1 MNQNWLFRISFHKMR
16 YNSLQ
21 MMQCVS
27 YVAVQ
32 NKDLITMV
40 EKKFILH
47 KMGTVQY
54 RIYYFADH
62 EVSNQN
68 FGFTAIS
75 NSVFWG

>member
-1 MNQNWLFRISFHKMR
+1 
-16 YNSLQ
+16 

-40 EKKFILH
+40 EKRFILH

-54 RIYYFADH
+54 RIYYIADH

-68 FGFTAIS
+68 FGFTTILTAFFEGKYHFSAKIH
-75 NSVFWG
+75 VLVLRL

>member
-1 MNQNWLFRISFHKMR
+1 
-16 YNSLQ
+16 

-40 EKKFILH
+40 EKRFIY
-47 KMGTVQY
+47 VQY
-54 RIYYFADH
+54 GIYYIADH

-68 FGFTAIS
+68 FGFIAILTAFFESKYPLCS
-75 NSVFWG
+75 NIHVLVLRL